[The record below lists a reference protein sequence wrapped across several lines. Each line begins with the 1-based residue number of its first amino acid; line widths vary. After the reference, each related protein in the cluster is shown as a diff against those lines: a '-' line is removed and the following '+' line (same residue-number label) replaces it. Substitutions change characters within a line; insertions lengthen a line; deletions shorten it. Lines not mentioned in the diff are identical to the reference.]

1 MRTSL
6 AVQPHLYIGDVTGKP
21 LDYGMVFFG
30 QPDKDPEFY
39 PIDIFYDEALTIK
52 ASQPVRSKGGF
63 LNANGDMVEVY
74 AAEQTY
80 SVKVLD
86 AYGKKVFYKAS
97 MSKTN
102 VDSSVSTKLPYP
114 NAVLR
119 SQADKNAES
128 ISFDDFLT
136 TSAVVAVQAAFSTR
150 KTLTL
155 QNKVYDMGDARYLTL
170 TADNSNS
177 VINGNGA
184 TLKFNADAYKGG
196 FRIFIAG
203 SETALPSISANV
215 PAGSSEVSFSA
226 PHGLKVGDVLALRS
240 NKTVDYITVGVD
252 RYIGELL
259 TVTKVTSATSIATH
273 ESVVYSYLTSDGA
286 AANKYQ
292 TVSNVK
298 IRDLKIIDS
307 GLDPSGAAVENQ
319 RPIHCEFTKN
329 ITIDNVTTEDSAGLA
344 VTFRN
349 SINWTIKNCLLSQP
363 QTDDIVSFSQYGIV
377 ITDYSRGGRIQ
388 SCTLKGFKEGISFT
402 ESGSGYGLSID
413 TQISNIIAFDCLRVI
428 NMHGTT
434 RYVDVNDVWANN
446 CMRGMNIR
454 CADVKIR
461 GFHSVRPKATFQGQ
475 GSSLFILSNC
485 VRDLDIANCSI
496 ENSFIGIGTEALG
509 LNFAHKNIKI
519 KDCNFK
525 GVSQTV
531 IGLDFTAG
539 STAEATG
546 LVVTNNTFEDCSA
559 TRMLIKGRF
568 KKPVIKD
575 NVCGDAIVGSYGL
588 DAAGFNEGIIC
599 DNTFGA
605 NLIPVRFTD
614 ENGLISLNNW
624 VEDNHWARASNCVSG
639 AASTFVAGLKNNRIG
654 NGYQSITTANI
665 SGTGSFDAM
674 DGVRYILSTAT
685 AGSVKRIN
693 NGSMGD
699 LVTIRAQSGS
709 LTLTTDGNIKIPSQ
723 MVLDTQSKTIT
734 IVKDVDGNWYEVSR
748 TA

>member
-30 QPDKDPEFY
+30 EPNKDPEFY
-39 PIDIFYDEALTIK
+39 PINIFYDEALTIP
-52 ASQPVRSKGGF
+52 AMQPVRSKGGF

-74 AAEQTY
+74 AAEQLY

-86 AYGKKVFYKAS
+86 AHGVKVFYQPR

-102 VDSSVSTKLPYP
+102 ADSTISTRLPYP
-114 NAVLR
+114 NAVSR
-119 SQADKNAES
+119 NQADKNAES
-128 ISFDDFLT
+128 ISFEDFF
-136 TSAVVAVQAAFSTR
+136 AGNNPIAVQSAIDTR

-155 QNKVYDMGDARYLTL
+155 QNKVYDMGNAKYLVFTPE
-170 TADNSNS
+170 NSNS
-177 VINGNGA
+177 VVNGNGA
-184 TLKFNADAYKGG
+184 VLRFNDNGYVGG
-196 FRIFIAG
+196 SRIIVEG
-203 SETALPSISANV
+203 SESSMPAIAANV
-215 PAGSSEVSFSA
+215 VINTSVVKFST
-226 PHGLKVGDVLALRS
+226 PHNLKIGDVFAIQSNQLA
-240 NKTVDYITVGVD
+240 DYSESGAT
-252 RYIGELL
+252 RYIGEILS
-259 TVTKVTSATSIATH
+259 VSKVVSATEVITR
-273 ESVVYSYLTSDGA
+273 ESVTYSYLLSDGVKA
-286 AANKYQ
+286 LRFNC
-292 TVSNVK
+292 VSNLTIK
-298 IRDLKIIDS
+298 DLTIEDA
-307 GLDPSGAAVENQ
+307 GLDPTGAVTENQ
-319 RPIHCEFTKN
+319 RGIYLRYTNNVTLDN
-329 ITIDNVTTEDSAGLA
+329 ITTNNVCGQALA
-344 VTFRN
+344 ARN
-349 SINWTIKNCLLSQP
+349 SIDWTFKNCHLSQP
-363 QTDDIVSFSQYGIV
+363 QIDDILTFAQYGIA
-377 ITDYSRGGRIQ
+377 IADFSRGGRIENV
-388 SCTLKGFKEGISFT
+388 TLKGFKEGISFT
-402 ESGSGYGLSID
+402 ETGTGYGLSLD
-413 TQISNIIAFDCLRVI
+413 TKISGIFAFDCSRVI
-428 NMHGTT
+428 SMHGTT
-434 RYVDVNDVWANN
+434 RYVDVDNVWANN

-461 GFHSVRPKATFQGQ
+461 GFHSVRPKAIFQGQ
-475 GSSLFILSNC
+475 GSSLFMLSNS

-496 ENSFIGIGTEALG
+496 ENSFFGIGTEALG
-509 LNFAHKNIKI
+509 TNFAHKNIKI

-525 GVSQTV
+525 GVSQPV
-531 IGLDFTAG
+531 ISLDFTSG

-546 LVVTNNTFEDCSA
+546 LVVTNNTFEDCNT

-568 KKPVIKD
+568 KKPVVKD
-575 NVCGDAIVGSYGL
+575 NVYGDATGGSYGL

-614 ENGLISLNNW
+614 ENGLVSLNNW
-624 VEDNHWARASNCVSG
+624 VEGNHWVRPSNCVSG

-654 NGYQSITTANI
+654 NGYQTITTANI

-674 DGVRYILSTAT
+674 NGVRYILSVAT
-685 AGSVKRIN
+685 SGSVKRIN

-734 IVKDVDGNWYEVSR
+734 IVKDADGNWYEVSR